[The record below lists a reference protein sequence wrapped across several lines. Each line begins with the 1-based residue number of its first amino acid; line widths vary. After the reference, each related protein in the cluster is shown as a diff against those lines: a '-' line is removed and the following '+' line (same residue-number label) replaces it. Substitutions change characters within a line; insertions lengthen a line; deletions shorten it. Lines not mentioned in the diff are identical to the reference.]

1 MKRTEKRNNSEQLE
15 LSLKSKEYVDV
26 LVKEDTTVSLSN
38 SFLYIPLE
46 LTLNEAR
53 IFFMIASQVNT
64 NDDINKRYR
73 VYVKDLIDILNNG
86 RDKKISKSIYQRIY
100 NEVKS
105 LESKNFEYKTEDVKA
120 PAVRLLVAPI
130 YFPNKGY
137 FEAAI
142 HPVLKPFMVNLK
154 DKGNFT
160 LALVCEMLRF
170 KSYYTQRIY
179 LLVRQYQFANKKINT
194 IQLDTLRALL
204 SIEDKYG
211 EYYDI
216 KRRILEPARK
226 DIAKT
231 GLIFEIR
238 PKKKGKSVYAIDLEI
253 ISIANTISPNGKP
266 TKKALSNT
274 EGILPIKEI
283 KEINDKP
290 TKKALSEKE
299 ARLEKNL
306 KELELNDWQ
315 VKLIL
320 DRIGAEGDTGI
331 WKIVNDIKMAKRDGQ
346 IKGSVGGYTAKKLD
360 KAFQLGFFKE

>member
-1 MKRTEKRNNSEQLE
+1 MKGTSSQEPSHQLE
-15 LSLKSKEYVDV
+15 LSQKGKEYVDV
-26 LVKEDTTVSLSN
+26 LIKEDTTVSLSN

-64 NDDINKRYR
+64 DDDINKRYR

-86 RDKKISKSIYQRIY
+86 REKKMSKSIYQRIY

-105 LESKNFEYKTEDVKA
+105 LESKNFEYQTDDMKA

-194 IQLDTLRALL
+194 IRLDTLRALL
-204 SIEDKYG
+204 SIEDKYE

-216 KRRILEPARK
+216 KRRILEPAQR
-226 DIAKT
+226 DIGKT
-231 GLIFEIR
+231 GLVFEIR
-238 PKKKGKSVYAIDLEI
+238 PRKKGRTVVAMDLEI
-253 ISIANTISPNGKP
+253 ISIAKAISPSSKP
-266 TKKALSNT
+266 TKKALLIAENT
-274 EGILPIKEI
+274 EGLGAA
-283 KEINDKP
+283 DKP
-290 TKKALSEKE
+290 TKKALSDKE
-299 ARLEKNL
+299 QRLVNNL
-306 KELELNDWQ
+306 KELGLNNWQ
-315 VKLIL
+315 VELIL
-320 DRIGAEGDTGI
+320 KRVGTDGSTGI
-331 WKIVNDIKMAKRDGQ
+331 WKLVNEIKMAKRDGS
-346 IKGSVGGYTAKKLD
+346 IKGSIGGYTAKKLD
-360 KAFQLGFFKE
+360 KAYQLGFFKE

>member
-1 MKRTEKRNNSEQLE
+1 MAKHTHSENSAEQLQI
-15 LSLKSKEYVDV
+15 SVSHKDYVDV
-26 LVKEDTTVSLSN
+26 IVKEDTTVSLSN

-64 NDDINKRYR
+64 SDDINKRYR
-73 VYVKDLIDILNNG
+73 VYVKDLIDILNTG
-86 RDKKISKSIYQRIY
+86 REKKLSKSIYQRIY

-105 LESKNFEYKTEDVKA
+105 LESKNFEYKTDDMKA

-179 LLVRQYQFANKKINT
+179 LLVRQYQFANKKVNT

-204 SIEDKYG
+204 SIEDKYE

-216 KRRILEPARK
+216 KRRILEPARH

-231 GLIFEIR
+231 GLLFEIK
-238 PKKKGKSVYAIDLEI
+238 PKKKGKRVYAIDLEI
-253 ISIANTISPNGKP
+253 KSIENPITLQGKP
-266 TKKALSNT
+266 TKKAPL
-274 EGILPIKEI
+274 KESYNDSV
-283 KEINDKP
+283 KSEISTL
-290 TKKALSEKE
+290 TKRVLSEKE
-299 ARLEKNL
+299 ERLKNNLEKL
-306 KELELNDWQ
+306 GLNDWQ
-315 VKLIL
+315 IETIL
-320 DRIGAEGDTGI
+320 DKVGAEGNTGI
-331 WKIVNDIKMAKRDGQ
+331 WKLVNEIKMAKRDGH
-346 IKGSVGGYTAKKLD
+346 IRGSVGGYTAKKLD
-360 KAFQLGFFKE
+360 MAYQLGFFK

>member
-1 MKRTEKRNNSEQLE
+1 MKEKSDQEPSPQLE

-26 LVKEDTTVSLSN
+26 LIKEDTTVSLSN

-64 NDDINKRYR
+64 EDDINKRYR
-73 VYVKDLIDILNNG
+73 VHVKDLIDILNSG
-86 RDKKISKSIYQRIY
+86 RTKKMSKSIYQRIY

-105 LESKNFEYKTEDVKA
+105 LENKNFEYQTDDIKA

-142 HPVLKPFMVNLK
+142 HPILKPFMVNLK

-204 SIEDKYG
+204 SIEDKY
-211 EYYDI
+211 EEFYDI
-216 KRRILEPARK
+216 KRRILEPAQQ
-226 DIAKT
+226 DIGKT
-231 GLIFEIR
+231 GLHFKIKPR
-238 PKKKGKSVYAIDLEI
+238 KKGRTVVAIDLEI
-253 ISIANTISPNGKP
+253 TNIASEISPNGKP
-266 TKKALSNT
+266 TKKALAIAETSEKLTTKN
-274 EGILPIKEI
+274 E
-283 KEINDKP
+283 P
-290 TKKALSEKE
+290 TKKALLEKE
-299 ARLEKNL
+299 QRLSSNLQALGLNSWQIDLVLEKVGT
-306 KELELNDWQ
+306 D
-315 VKLIL
+315 
-320 DRIGAEGDTGI
+320 GSTGI
-331 WKIVNDIKMAKRDGQ
+331 WKLVNEIKMAKRDGS
-346 IKGSVGGYTAKKLD
+346 IKGSIGGYTAKKLD
-360 KAFQLGFFKE
+360 KAYQLGFFRE

>member
-1 MKRTEKRNNSEQLE
+1 MKKGNDIEPGGQLE
-15 LSLKSKEYVDV
+15 ISLRNKEYVDV
-26 LVKEDTTVSLSN
+26 FVKEDTTVSLSN

-64 NDDINKRYR
+64 SDDINKRYR
-73 VYVKDLIDILNNG
+73 VYVKDLIDILNSG
-86 RDKKISKSIYQRIY
+86 RGKKLSKSIYQRIY

-105 LESKNFEYKTEDVKA
+105 LESKNFEYQTDDLKA

-142 HPVLKPFMVNLK
+142 HPVLKPFLVNLK

-194 IQLDTLRALL
+194 IELDRLRTLL
-204 SIEDKYG
+204 SIEDKYE

-216 KRRILEPARK
+216 KRRILTPAQR

-238 PKKKGKSVYAIDLEI
+238 PRKKGKKVFAIDLEI
-253 ISIANTISPNGKP
+253 ISIANTIAPDGKP
-266 TKKALSNT
+266 TKKALLGQGES
-274 EGILPIKEI
+274 LPVREAAG
-283 KEINDKP
+283 KP
-290 TKKALSEKE
+290 TKKALTEKE
-299 ARLEKNL
+299 ARLARNL
-306 KELELNDWQ
+306 KDLELNDWQ
-315 VKLIL
+315 IELVLKKV
-320 DRIGAEGDTGI
+320 GAEGESGI
-331 WKIVNDIKMAKRDGQ
+331 WKLVNDIKMAKRDGS
-346 IKGSVGGYTAKKLD
+346 IKGAVGGYTARKLD
-360 KAFQLGFFKE
+360 KAYQLGFFKE